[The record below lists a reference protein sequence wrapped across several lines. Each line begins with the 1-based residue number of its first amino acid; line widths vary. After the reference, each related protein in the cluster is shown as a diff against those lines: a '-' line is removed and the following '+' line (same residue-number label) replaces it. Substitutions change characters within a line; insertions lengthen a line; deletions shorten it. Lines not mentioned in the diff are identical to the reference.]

1 LLVKVVMD
9 LDDDKLIKK
18 VEEPEQEQ
26 EQQKEQEPQPT
37 GAGYVKMKSFYFFM
51 LIFSV
56 IFLSAGITT
65 FVLAFGD
72 EKTQNIVNVE
82 EDQFYNHERNEFGKL
97 YAAYET
103 LKKNYYQDVDD
114 DKLVNGA
121 INGMVEALEDPYSD
135 YMNVEEAE
143 GFHHSISS
151 SFEGIGAE
159 IQQKDGNITIVSP
172 IKGSPAEK
180 AGLKP
185 NDIILTVDNKSL
197 QGMSTTEAVLLIRG
211 KKGTKVELTIQRA
224 GVDKPITVPIIRD
237 TIPLQTVYGE
247 LLEEGIAKVSITSFS
262 ENTTKELVDTLNDLD
277 QQGMKGLILDLRQ
290 NPGGLLDEAVSI
302 SSLFVP
308 EGKILF
314 KVADR
319 NGNVKEYKSEN
330 SSNVQTPLV
339 VIIDKGSAS
348 ASEILAA
355 AVKESAGVP
364 LVGEKSFGKGTVQT
378 AQDLPDGSNM
388 KYTTAKWLTPNGNWI
403 HQKGIEPDYKVDL
416 PKYANLTY
424 IDPEMELTV
433 SMSSPEVNTA
443 EQMLEALGYQPGK
456 IDSFFDDEMK
466 KAIVQFQTD
475 NKLEANGVLKGDTT
489 IKLME
494 SLREELAKNDPQL
507 QKAMEIIKEKITK

>member
-1 LLVKVVMD
+1 MVKVVKNVED
-9 LDDDKLIKK
+9 EKLEQK
-18 VEEPEQEQ
+18 ETQEQ
-26 EQQKEQEPQPT
+26 HKDSEHETPLKS
-37 GAGYVKMKSFYFFM
+37 AGYVKMKRFYFIM
-51 LIFSV
+51 LIFFV

-72 EKTQNIVNVE
+72 EKAVDVVSVE
-82 EDQFYNHERNEFGKL
+82 RREFDKL
-97 YAAYET
+97 FSAYDT
-103 LKKNYYQDVDD
+103 LKDNYYKDLDD

-121 INGMVEALEDPYSD
+121 INGMLEALDDPYSD

-143 GFHHSISS
+143 GFHNSISS

-159 IQQKDGNITIVSP
+159 IQEKDGHITIVSP

-211 KKGTKVELTIQRA
+211 KKGSKVELTIQRP
-224 GVDKPITVPIIRD
+224 GTDDPITVPIVRD

-247 LLEEGIAKVSITSFS
+247 LLEDNIAKVSITSFS
-262 ENTTKELVDTLNDLD
+262 ENTSKELVETLNNL
-277 QQGMKGLILDLRQ
+277 QKQGMKGLVLDLRQ
-290 NPGGLLDEAVSI
+290 NPGGLLDQAIQI

-308 EGKILF
+308 EGKVLF
-314 KVADR
+314 KVEDR
-319 NGNVKEYKSEN
+319 NGNVKEYKSN
-330 SSNVQTPLV
+330 NDNGTDLPLV

-355 AVKESAGVP
+355 AVKESANVP

-378 AQDLPDGSNM
+378 AQDLQDGSNM
-388 KYTTAKWLTPNGNWI
+388 KYTTAKWLTPKGNWI
-403 HQKGIEPDYKVDL
+403 HQKGIEPDYKVQL
-416 PKYANLTY
+416 PQYANLPFL
-424 IDPEMELTV
+424 DPDKELSM
-433 SMSSPEVNTA
+433 SMSSSEVSGA
-443 EQMLEALGYQPGK
+443 EQMLKALGYDPGK
-456 IDSFFDDEMK
+456 MDSFFDEKMK
-466 KAIVQFQTD
+466 DTVIQFQKD

-494 SLREELAKNDPQL
+494 NVRETLIKNDPQV
-507 QKAMEIIKEKITK
+507 QKAVEILKGQLNK

>member
-1 LLVKVVMD
+1 MN
-9 LDDDKLIKK
+9 LDDDKLMKK
-18 VEEPEQEQ
+18 VEEPGLEQHQEQ
-26 EQQKEQEPQPT
+26 DPQPKS
-37 GAGYVKMKSFYFFM
+37 AGYVKMKSFYFFM

-72 EKTQNIVNVE
+72 ESPQDIVNVE
-82 EDQFYNHERNEFGKL
+82 EDQFYNQARNEFSKL
-97 YAAYET
+97 YAAYDT
-103 LKKNYYQDVDD
+103 LKKNYYKDLDD
-114 DKLVNGA
+114 NKLVNGA
-121 INGMVEALEDPYSD
+121 INGMLEALDDPYSD

-143 GFHHSISS
+143 GFHQSISS

-159 IQQKDGNITIVSP
+159 IQEKEGHITIVSP

-185 NDIILTVDNKSL
+185 NDIILAVDKKSL

-224 GVDKPITVPIIRD
+224 GVEKPITVPIIRD
-237 TIPLQTVYGE
+237 TIPVQTVYGE
-247 LLEEGIAKVSITSFS
+247 MVEDGIAKVSITSFS
-262 ENTTKELVDTLNDLD
+262 ENTSKELIDTLNKLE
-277 QQGMKGLILDLRQ
+277 QQGMKGLVLDLRQ

-314 KVADR
+314 KVEDR
-319 NGNVKEYKSEN
+319 NGNVKEYKSKN
-330 SSNVQTPLV
+330 NSNVNTPLV

-378 AQDLPDGSNM
+378 AQDLPDGSNL

-403 HQKGIEPDYKVDL
+403 HQKGIEPDYKVEL

-424 IDPEMELTV
+424 IDPEKELTI
-433 SMSSPEVNTA
+433 SMSSPEVHTA

-456 IDSFFDDEMK
+456 IDSYFDEQMK
-466 KAIVQFQTD
+466 KAIVQFQAD
-475 NKLEANGVLKGDTT
+475 NNLDKSGILKGDTT
-489 IKLME
+489 LILME
-494 SLREELAKNDPQL
+494 KLREKLAKNDPQL
-507 QKAMEIIKEKITK
+507 QTAIDVIKEKITE